1 MNELFD
7 LTGKVALV
15 TGASRGLGNA
25 MALGL
30 AKAGADVVA
39 ADILA
44 PSETVGRIKELGG
57 ESVGVMVDVTKKS
70 DIEDMVGKAL
80 EKFGSIDI
88 LVNNAGILKMG
99 PTEDFGE
106 EDWIKVISVN
116 LRGQFLCSQ
125 AVGRQMIRQKSG
137 NIINI
142 ASVAG
147 QFGFPMAAAYDCSKG
162 GVILLTKALAAEWA
176 KYNIRVNAIAP
187 GWFAGTNL
195 SRERLADRTAEEF
208 QQREDRITKLIPMR
222 RRGKVDE
229 LHGLLLYL
237 ASDDSSYITGQVFTA
252 DGGWTAH

>member
-187 GWFAGTNL
+187 GVFETPMTEGMLDTDEFRQTIRTNVPMGRSGKPEELAG
-195 SRERLADRTAEEF
+195 AAVF
-208 QQREDRITKLIPMR
+208 
-222 RRGKVDE
+222 
-229 LHGLLLYL
+229 L
-237 ASDDSSYITGQVFTA
+237 ASEASSYITGAVLVV
-252 DGGWTAH
+252 DGGWTAGL